1 VSEKTRTRLT
11 VVVSVLGV
19 VGAILLL
26 GAFSRSS
33 DSNAASAEAGGAA
46 TGQKLPFVPW
56 YWTMIVSPS
65 DPNMLVLGTSKGL
78 YRSTN
83 AGKSWS
89 AVGPKG
95 IHMTSLAQAGDTL
108 VAGGVRTASPNPIAN
123 KGTGRTAP
131 DGPGVVAV
139 STDEGKTWK
148 ELKPGGLPATSVQ
161 SLATDPKDGKTL
173 YALLTDGK
181 LYRSTDEAASFKL
194 VTAKLGIPP
203 WAIAVNNDGRFV
215 SGDMDAGSHIS
226 SNARAWTK
234 TPFTDSNGGRMVMEY
249 AVQPGDSKRILMSS
263 DGIMVSDD
271 GGKTWKLSMKSTTMF
286 GPIAFAPSAPDTAY
300 AVGFDDSLWRTDDAG
315 KTWKKQ
321 P

>member
-1 VSEKTRTRLT
+1 MSEKTRSRLT
-11 VVVSVLGV
+11 VVASVLAV

-33 DSNAASAEAGGAA
+33 DSDAASAGPNAAA

-56 YWTMIVSPS
+56 YWTMVVLPD

-95 IHMTSLAQAGDTL
+95 IHMTSLAQTGDTL
-108 VAGGVRTASPNPIAN
+108 VAGGVRTSTPNPIVN
-123 KGTGRTAP
+123 KGAGRTAP

-139 STDEGKTWK
+139 STDQGKTWK
-148 ELKPGGLPATSVQ
+148 VVTPRGLPATTVQ
-161 SLATDPKDGKTL
+161 SLAADGDGATL
-173 YALLTDGK
+173 YALLSDGK
-181 LYRSTDEAASFKL
+181 LFRSTDEAASFTL
-194 VTAKLGIPP
+194 VTPKLGISP
-203 WAIAVNNDGRFV
+203 WAIAVANDGRFV

-226 SNARAWTK
+226 SNARTWTK

-249 AVQPGDSKRILMSS
+249 AVQPGNSKRILMSS
-263 DGIMVSDD
+263 DGIMVSND
-271 GGKTWKLSMKSTTMF
+271 GGKTWKLAMKSTVMF
-286 GPIAFAPSAPDTAY
+286 GPIAFAPSVPDTAY

-315 KTWKKQ
+315 KTWKKL

>member
-1 VSEKTRTRLT
+1 MSEQTRSRLT
-11 VVVSVLGV
+11 VAASVLAV

-33 DSNAASAEAGGAA
+33 DSDAASVAAGGGA
-46 TGQKLPFVPW
+46 TGQKLPYVPW
-56 YWTMIVSPS
+56 YWTMIVSQD

-95 IHMTSLAQAGDTL
+95 IHMTSLAQADDTL
-108 VAGGVRTASPNPIAN
+108 VAGGVRTSSPNPIVN
-123 KGTGRTAP
+123 KGAGRTAP
-131 DGPGVVAV
+131 DGPGVIAV
-139 STDEGKTWK
+139 STDTGKTWK
-148 ELKPGGLPATSVQ
+148 VLKPRGLPATSVQ
-161 SLATDPKDGKTL
+161 SLATDPKDGRTL
-173 YALLTDGK
+173 YALLNDGK
-181 LYRSTDEAASFKL
+181 LYRSTDEAASFAL
-194 VTAKLGIPP
+194 VTPKLGISP
-203 WAIAVNNDGRFV
+203 WAIAVSNDGRFV

-226 SNARAWTK
+226 SNAKAWTK

-249 AVQPGDSKRILMSS
+249 AVQPGNSKRILMSS
-263 DGIMVSDD
+263 DGIMVSND
-271 GGKTWKLSMKSTTMF
+271 GGRTWKLAMKSTVMF

-300 AVGFDDSLWRTDDAG
+300 AVGFDDSLWRTDDSG